1 MAAGTLHAVDHIAGA
16 HSALSASRHES
27 HPSLGLSGL
36 ELRLPCSATG
46 CSPEKINNYNKT
58 KSQVLPLSHRSRSL
72 SIRTVYSCR
81 MTQNYQI
88 WHNNTFRRGFFM
100 VDHTIQWGGASRD
113 RHFLINQPLPSAVK
127 FFEWYCWC
135 TSQIKRCHFCLKQ
148 LNGVYKIQCFFCTN
162 KLDKAKKK

>member
-58 KSQVLPLSHRSRSL
+58 KSQVYCLCPTEVDLSQLALYTH
-72 SIRTVYSCR
+72 
-81 MTQNYQI
+81 
-88 WHNNTFRRGFFM
+88 
-100 VDHTIQWGGASRD
+100 
-113 RHFLINQPLPSAVK
+113 AV
-127 FFEWYCWC
+127 
-135 TSQIKRCHFCLKQ
+135 
-148 LNGVYKIQCFFCTN
+148 
-162 KLDKAKKK
+162 